1 VNKNHLLHWKVHFR
15 RKKEMQKKI
24 FEFVF
29 NVLTFKRKKVKRSLF
44 TFLTLVNSAF
54 KVKILIKALS
64 KTFKMEEND
73 NDYFDEQ
80 MSIGNDMEFDQCSE
94 YLDDEM

>member
-1 VNKNHLLHWKVHFR
+1 
-15 RKKEMQKKI
+15 
-24 FEFVF
+24 
-29 NVLTFKRKKVKRSLF
+29 VKL
-44 TFLTLVNSAF
+44 AF

-64 KTFKMEEND
+64 KTFKLEEND

-80 MSIGNDMEFDQCSE
+80 MSNGNDMEFDQCSE